1 MQREMFWGD
10 NYQMK
15 NTAKEGHWDTFQT
28 KGNGCGV
35 VRRQVLTVGP
45 FLAQRTEKQ
54 YISLLNKNTEYRSK
68 VSSSLLN

>member
-15 NTAKEGHWDTFQT
+15 NTAKDGHWDTFQT

-35 VRRQVLTVGP
+35 ARRQVLTVGP
-45 FLAQRTEKQ
+45 FLAKQ
-54 YISLLNKNTEYRSK
+54 HISLLNKNTEYRSK